1 MIRNIFTK
9 RIFIISFVLALS
21 TALIQFTA
29 THFSQRIY
37 NMAMP
42 FNANYA
48 ELSKEESS
56 FGGIM
61 MRSEVSDSIDTK
73 MIEPSTQMMPFY
85 NEDNALE
92 VDNRLYSTTSF
103 SQLVVKDVSS
113 YVGSLRDYILSSDG
127 RVLSSNV
134 SASSRYSYG
143 NISARVP
150 SASVDKVLARVREG
164 VVSVV
169 REETNIQDETGTY
182 VSVADQIVA
191 LQDQKITLEM
201 QLVEAKDAVAKRR
214 IELQIQRIDQQ
225 IAQLNSQQDATEER
239 VTYAR
244 IDVSVSNS
252 ARYYDPSVRPTLWDM
267 IQTAW
272 NSLATVAYYI
282 GYVMV
287 FTAMYLVIW
296 LPIVVFINFVRLV
309 LSNKREE

>member
-1 MIRNIFTK
+1 MIRKVFTK
-9 RIFIISFVLALS
+9 KILIISFVLALL
-21 TALIQFTA
+21 TALLQFA
-29 THFSQRIY
+29 FTHFSGRIY
-37 NMAMP
+37 RNMP
-42 FNANYA
+42 FSTSVMMENTEPDYG
-48 ELSKEESS
+48 EM
-56 FGGIM
+56 GMM
-61 MRSEVSDSIDTK
+61 MRSETSDVLDTK
-73 MIEPSTQMMPFY
+73 LSPAIKMMPIY

-103 SQLVVKDVSS
+103 NQLVVKDVGAYISN
-113 YVGSLRDYILSSDG
+113 LRDYVIANDG
-127 RVLSSNV
+127 RVLSSNI

-143 NISARVP
+143 NVSARVP
-150 SASVDKVLARVREG
+150 SASIDKVLAKVREG

-182 VSVADQIVA
+182 VSVADQIIA
-191 LQDQKITLEM
+191 LEDQKITLEM
-201 QLVEAKDAVAKRR
+201 QLVEAKDAIEKRR
-214 IELQIQRIDQQ
+214 LELQLVRVDQQ
-225 IAQLNSQQDATEER
+225 IAQLNNQQDATEER

-282 GYVMV
+282 GYVIV

-309 LSNKREE
+309 LSNKQIE

>member
-1 MIRNIFTK
+1 MLRKVFTK
-9 RIFIISFVLALS
+9 KVFVISFVLALS
-21 TALIQFTA
+21 TALIQFVF
-29 THFSQRIY
+29 THFSTRIY
-37 NMAMP
+37 RNMPISTSLMMESADSDYGEMGMM
-42 FNANYA
+42 
-48 ELSKEESS
+48 LRGESS
-56 FGGIM
+56 
-61 MRSEVSDSIDTK
+61 EALDTK
-73 MIEPSTQMMPFY
+73 LSPSIGMMPIY

-103 SQLVVKDVSS
+103 SQLVVKDVSG
-113 YVGSLRDYILSSDG
+113 YVGSLRDFILANDG

-150 SASVDKVLARVREG
+150 SANVDKVLAKVREG

-169 REETNIQDETGTY
+169 REETNIQDETGVY
-182 VSVADQIVA
+182 VSVADQIIA
-191 LQDQKITLEM
+191 LEDQKITLEM
-201 QLVEAKDAVAKRR
+201 QLVEAKDAIEKRR
-214 IELQIQRIDQQ
+214 LELQLVRVEQQ
-225 IAQLNSQQDATEER
+225 IAQLNNQQDATEER

>member
-1 MIRNIFTK
+1 MLRKVFTK
-9 RIFIISFVLALS
+9 KVFVISFVLALS
-21 TALIQFTA
+21 TALLQFVF
-29 THFSQRIY
+29 THFSGRIY
-37 NMAMP
+37 RNMPISASLMMENTEP
-42 FNANYA
+42 DYG
-48 ELSKEESS
+48 EMGVMMRGESS
-56 FGGIM
+56 
-61 MRSEVSDSIDTK
+61 EALDTK
-73 MIEPSTQMMPFY
+73 LSPSIQMMPIY

-92 VDNRLYSTTSF
+92 VDNRLYSTASF

-113 YVGSLRDYILSSDG
+113 YVGSLRDFILVNDG

-150 SASVDKVLARVREG
+150 SANVDKVLAKVREG

-169 REETNIQDETGTY
+169 REETNIQDETGAY
-182 VSVADQIVA
+182 ISVADQIIA
-191 LQDQKITLEM
+191 LEDQKITLEM
-201 QLVEAKDAVAKRR
+201 QLVEAKDAIEKRR
-214 IELQIQRIDQQ
+214 LELQLVRVDQQ
-225 IAQLNSQQDATEER
+225 IAQLNNQQDATEER

-267 IQTAW
+267 VQTAW